1 MRKGIHR
8 RGFVL
13 LGLLLCTFVLLVLLS
28 ALIEAPA
35 QTAAPADATASHTLT
50 GTVLAP
56 AVLPTHESAP
66 EARGM
71 DTGFL
76 SVAFWACL
84 ALVLPL
90 PVAGRDA
97 NGRVL
102 RKRRYAR
109 SFHPLF
115 KQELA
120 CG

>member
-1 MRKGIHR
+1 
-8 RGFVL
+8 
-13 LGLLLCTFVLLVLLS
+13 
-28 ALIEAPA
+28 
-35 QTAAPADATASHTLT
+35 
-50 GTVLAP
+50 
-56 AVLPTHESAP
+56 
-66 EARGM
+66 M

-84 ALVLPL
+84 GLVLPL